1 MERCLF
7 IGIRAD
13 PSIINYEKDK
23 ITFKIDHVKEG
34 KQNFQKH
41 FKNAKSG
48 THFHKD
54 KTKYNK
60 KTKTTISS

>member
-1 MERCLF
+1 MKK
-7 IGIRAD
+7 I
-13 PSIINYEKDK
+13 K

-34 KQNFQKH
+34 KQTSRNI

-54 KTKYNK
+54 KTKYNRK
-60 KTKTTISS
+60 NKNNY